1 MCENVTCLY
10 DRYMSEKKCAQ
21 KNINLIEDAVTI
33 RVRCS
38 VTAIISNPHYI
49 LVLYSRRRLYKIE
62 HSNFFTESP
71 TRIRIN
77 RRPVSWGYCRTSA
90 YDNIIV
96 VFVPK

>member
-1 MCENVTCLY
+1 MCT
-10 DRYMSEKKCAQ
+10 
-21 KNINLIEDAVTI
+21 KNINLIDDAVTI

-49 LVLYSRRRLYKIE
+49 LVLHSRTRLYKIE

-77 RRPVSWGYCRTSA
+77 RRPVSWGYCRMSA
-90 YDNIIV
+90 YDMIV
-96 VFVPK
+96 VLVPKWWNYKPVSLCI